1 MEAEKERQDGAGPD
15 ARYEAAIRLCAN
27 GILRLLWGEK
37 MINKIFGRATQSH
50 AAGLAIVMHFEA
62 LEGLGRR
69 PTLALI
75 QAQMGSS
82 RTLAAFFG
90 LLRLA
95 GFVQIEVDARDR
107 RKQYLVPTEPL
118 IVGVRTWILH
128 HVGCCEILGTV
139 PVGHA
144 AALLADAGRFRSFMA
159 RTRRLVER
167 ARTPL
172 PGGAAW
178 TWFDHFDCGDRIAL
192 LLLRE
197 HYAKSRS
204 AGESAEIWFTLDSRD
219 LADHLGVSHS
229 HVRNVINQ
237 AEAEGLLRQDRRRH
251 LIALSSRMIEE
262 IRSWHI
268 SFWDTV
274 AEAVLEAEAGLH
286 AGAREGLATDALAA
300 AESARPSDQNRSLP
314 AA

>member
-1 MEAEKERQDGAGPD
+1 MEAETERRNEHGPD
-15 ARYEAAIRLCAN
+15 TRYEAAIRLCAD
-27 GILRLLWGEK
+27 GILRLLWDEK
-37 MINKIFGRATQSH
+37 LINKIFGRATQSH

-75 QAQMGSS
+75 QAQMGRS
-82 RTLAAFFG
+82 RTLAAFFA
-90 LLRLA
+90 LLRVA
-95 GFVQIEVDARDR
+95 GFVRVEPDPRDR
-107 RKQYLVPTEPL
+107 RNQYLVPTEPL
-118 IVGVRTWILH
+118 IVGVRMWILH
-128 HVGCCEILGTV
+128 HVRCCEILGTV
-139 PVGHA
+139 PAGHA
-144 AALLADAGRFRSFMA
+144 DALLADFERFGAFMA

-197 HYAKSRS
+197 HYAKGRS
-204 AGESAEIWFTLDSRD
+204 AQGPAEVWFTLDSRD

-237 AEAEGLLRQDRRRH
+237 AEAQGLLRQDRRRH
-251 LIALSSRMIEE
+251 LVALSSQMIEE
-262 IRSWHI
+262 IRAWHT

-274 AEAVLEAEAGLH
+274 TEAVLEAEARLR
-286 AGAREGLATDALAA
+286 AGVSEGSAAGTLAA
-300 AESARPSDQNRSLP
+300 AEEAHSSGQNRSLP